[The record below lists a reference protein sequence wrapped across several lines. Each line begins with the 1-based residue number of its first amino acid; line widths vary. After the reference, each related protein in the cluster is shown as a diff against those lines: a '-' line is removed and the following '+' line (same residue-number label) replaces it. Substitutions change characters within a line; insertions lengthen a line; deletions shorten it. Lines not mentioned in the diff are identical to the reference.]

1 MDKSL
6 SGNNGVS
13 IKILDQKLRSE
24 RTRKNRAKQ
33 NNSLN
38 TKKKTKIRK
47 STVLRKLKAS
57 DLKNISM
64 GIWAIKRII
73 NEGLDIKENEMLKGE
88 KDVSKLQKELLN
100 YRYVMEDFVRRIEVG
115 VRDNADIKVKINNLS
130 KHYEILQATRDG
142 IILKQEKREEII
154 DGKKKCI
161 IYDTPITYREAKSIF
176 QEYENRKDDIKFQKL
191 ENYLCLG
198 LGFAGILGTIINN
211 NANKEASNRRILT
224 TTSIGTMAVSGI
236 RLLEGM
242 IKSGDRKEILEII
255 DEEDRK
261 ISELLENEQI
271 SSNAEESEIK
281 NIQTLS
287 EKEGKLENRIQNKG
301 LALDVIL
308 DLTVALMSGAF
319 VNKDVQTKE
328 NGKID
333 GKTLASSLVG
343 LQDIHEASSNIVN
356 GINGVVNTK
365 KDEEKFKQICKKV
378 NVILEQMEEK
388 VYPLEGAKH
397 SFNSM
402 SITNLNAKFYPKKD
416 YETGKIEYSTTI
428 NIPEFSIKRGDVV
441 LLSGE
446 SGAGKSTFLRFLKRG
461 DINNRKAIK
470 LDNQEEVDN
479 LGKEYIAFR
488 PSINLGDETNVLY
501 QITGKSDIKDLTKQ
515 EQKRLLSM
523 LREMQLDNPNLLK
536 QLSEK
541 KFMEFS
547 TGQQRRLALSKLFYR
562 IKDGKSVVIVDE
574 PVGNVEDELIREQ
587 LKMIKRYAQSRN
599 VMLILT
605 THRLDLAE
613 DLATKKYHINREG
626 TLEQIPIK
634 PSKEEETENIEL

>member
-1 MDKSL
+1 MNKSL
-6 SGNNGVS
+6 SGKNGVS

-38 TKKKTKIRK
+38 PKKKTKIRK
-47 STVLRKLKAS
+47 STVLRKLKVS
-57 DLKNISM
+57 DLRNISL

-73 NEGLDIKENEMLKGE
+73 NEGLNVKENEMLKGE

-100 YRYVMEDFVRRIEVG
+100 YRYVMEDFIRRIEVG
-115 VRDNADIKVKINNLS
+115 IMDNADIQLKVNNLS
-130 KHYEILQATRDG
+130 KHYEILQAARDG
-142 IILKQEKREEII
+142 IILKQEERGEII
-154 DGKKKCI
+154 GDEKRCI
-161 IYDTPITYREAKSIF
+161 KYDTPMTYREVKEIF
-176 QEYENRKDDIKFQKL
+176 NEYEERKDDIAFQRL
-191 ENYLCLG
+191 DNYLCLG
-198 LGFAGILGTIINN
+198 LGVAGILGTIIKNSG
-211 NANKEASNRRILT
+211 NKEASNKKILS
-224 TTSIGTMAVSGI
+224 TTSIGTMAISGI

-242 IKSGDRKEILEII
+242 IKSSDRKKILEVI

-281 NIQTLS
+281 NIQRLS
-287 EKEGKLENRIQNKG
+287 KKEAKLENRIQNKG

-308 DLTVALMSGAF
+308 DLTVALVSGAF
-319 VNKDVQTKE
+319 VNNDVQTKQ

-333 GKTLASSLVG
+333 GKTLASSLVS
-343 LQDIHEASSNIVN
+343 LQDVHGASRKIVN
-356 GINGVVNTK
+356 GINGIVNTK
-365 KDEEKFKQICKKV
+365 KDEEKFKRICQKV
-378 NVILEQMEEK
+378 NEILEQMEEK

-397 SFNSM
+397 SFNSI
-402 SITNLNAKFYPKKD
+402 SINNLNAKFYPKND
-416 YETGKIEYSTTI
+416 YETGKIEYSTII
-428 NIPEFSIKRGDVV
+428 NIPEFSMKRGDVV

-470 LDNQEEVDN
+470 LDNEEQVDN
-479 LGKEYIAFR
+479 LGREYIAFR

-501 QITGKSDIKDLTKQ
+501 QITGKNNIKDLTQQ
-515 EQKRLLSM
+515 EQKRLLNM

-536 QLSEK
+536 QLAEK

-605 THRLDLAE
+605 THRLDLAQ
-613 DLATKKYHINREG
+613 DLANKRYHINKEG
-626 TLEQIPIK
+626 TLEQI
-634 PSKEEETENIEL
+634 SVKEKESEYIEL